1 MTLITQHFDSLS
13 TDLMRLNYITHE
25 VSDKLYEQNQLLNI
39 RNLGLPDEV
48 VDEAQNLSNTMGE
61 MTHQLEEDQTELAQL
76 RALAQ
81 TAALIN
87 STLELNKVLSRAM
100 DTVIGL
106 TDAERGYILLRNEA
120 SGEMD
125 FMIGRKIGREA
136 VEDGEFIISRSIVEE
151 VIQTGNPVVTT
162 NAQNDS
168 RFRSLESVMSYA
180 LRSILCVPL
189 LHRGQVNGVVYAD
202 NRIRQNLFGERE
214 LQLLVAFANQASIAI
229 ENAKLYE
236 RVRAR
241 LAEVTESQ
249 QLLDSIFSSI
259 ASGVVTTDRSGTVR
273 TYSPVAQHIL
283 SLDPESTVGQP
294 LMSVLPAVYEGFE
307 EVIANVQQQDTREI
321 IELNTVLPDRGP
333 TNLSLGLSA
342 LKGEHQ
348 HTMGIAMVVDDLT
361 DIKQRDETINVIR
374 TYLPSQMVRNIQS
387 IDKLGLGG
395 EEREITV
402 LFADVRGFTTFSERL
417 DPELLLEIINKY
429 LTTSSDAI
437 QFFEGIIDKYLG
449 DAVVGL
455 YNTQLNPQA
464 DHPLRAVRAAMML
477 TQDVLAMHEVLPSH
491 QHLWLGIGVHTDMAM
506 LGNVG
511 SPSRKEFTALGNAV
525 TYSKKLQEVAEEGE
539 VIISE
544 ETYRAVEPY
553 FEAKQVQ
560 RQFRGAT
567 ELVNVYKVLRLKKPS

>member
-13 TDLMRLNYITHE
+13 ADLMRLNYLTHE
-25 VSDKLYEQNQLLNI
+25 VSDKLAEQSQLLSM
-39 RNLGLPDEV
+39 RNLGLPPHV
-48 VDEAQNLSNTMGE
+48 VQSAQDLSQTMDE

-87 STLELNKVLSRAM
+87 STLELEKVLARAM

-106 TDAERGYILLRNEA
+106 TDAERGYILLRNEET
-120 SGEMD
+120 GEME
-125 FMIGRKIGREA
+125 FTIGRKIGREA
-136 VEDGEFIISRSIVEE
+136 IEDGEFNISRSIVEE
-151 VIQTGNPVVTT
+151 VIETGSPIVTT

-189 LHRGQVNGVVYAD
+189 LHRDQVNGVVYVD
-202 NRIRQNLFGERE
+202 NRIRQVLFGERE

-259 ASGVVTTDRSGTVR
+259 ASGVVTTDRSGIVH
-273 TYSPVAQHIL
+273 TYSPVAQQVL
-283 SLDPESTVGQP
+283 SLDPDATIGRS
-294 LMSVLPAVYEGFE
+294 LISILPAVYEGFE
-307 EVIANVQQQDTREI
+307 DVIATVRDHDTQEI
-321 IELNTVLPDRGP
+321 IELNAVLPDRGP
-333 TNLSLGLSA
+333 ANLSLNLST
-342 LKGEHQ
+342 LKSERQ
-348 HTMGIAMVVDDLT
+348 DTQGIAVVVDDLT
-361 DIKQRDETINVIR
+361 AIKQRDETINVIR
-374 TYLPSQMVRNIQS
+374 TYLPAQMVRNIQS
-387 IDKLGLGG
+387 IDSLGLGG

-402 LFADVRGFTTFSERL
+402 LFADVRGFTTFSEQL
-417 DPELLLEIINKY
+417 DPEDLLEVINKY

-437 QFFEGIIDKYLG
+437 QFFEGIIDKYMG

-464 DHPLRAVRAAMML
+464 DHPLRAVRAAMVL
-477 TQDVLAMHEVLPSH
+477 TRDTNDMHKVLPPH

-539 VIISE
+539 VIISA
-544 ETYRAVEPY
+544 ETYQAVASY
-553 FEAKQVQ
+553 FDVEEVQ
-560 RQFRGAT
+560 RQFRGET
-567 ELVNVYKVLRLKKPS
+567 DYHTLYRVRGLKRE